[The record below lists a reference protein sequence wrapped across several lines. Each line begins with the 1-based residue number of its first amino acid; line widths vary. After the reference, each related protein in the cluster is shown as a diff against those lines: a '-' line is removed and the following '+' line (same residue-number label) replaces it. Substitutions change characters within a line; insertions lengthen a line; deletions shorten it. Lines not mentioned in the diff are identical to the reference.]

1 MTNHV
6 RAGDE
11 PEGLAQNLA
20 SSKFCDIGRRRT
32 LARDGRAASA
42 ARTGCALVSP
52 ATQRNVVRVDRNN
65 HDGTNV
71 TA

>member
-6 RAGDE
+6 CAGDE

-32 LARDGRAASA
+32 LARDERAALA
-42 ARTGCALVSP
+42 ARMRRALVHQP
-52 ATQRNVVRVDRNN
+52 RG
-65 HDGTNV
+65 GTSC
-71 TA
+71 AS

>member
-20 SSKFCDIGRRRT
+20 SSKFCDIGRKRT
-32 LARDGRAASA
+32 LARDQASGVA
-42 ARTGCALVSP
+42 ARMRKALV
-52 ATQRNVVRVDRNN
+52 R
-65 HDGTNV
+65 
-71 TA
+71 